1 MQIST
6 DHLLAQARERFAV
19 QDYYGSVHLLEE
31 VISSGRSF
39 ADAHHLLGLSL
50 ALLGHKERALG
61 EFERALALNPRY
73 IEANIHRG
81 ILLNE
86 LGRGEEAE
94 QAFRAAAVHGQP
106 PAGGF
111 SRPVAARLANQ
122 HAELGEAY
130 AEAGAIPEAI
140 DEFRRAVILGP
151 AFHDLRYR
159 LARLLLEAGRP
170 LEAREELERILAE
183 HGDFLDALASL
194 GLAHYLSGDA
204 ATAREVWSRCQARRP
219 NNARVEAY
227 LAMAGRLTA

>member
-1 MQIST
+1 MQNSA

-31 VISSGRSF
+31 VISTGRSF
-39 ADAHHLLGLSL
+39 ADAHHLLGLSF
-50 ALLGHKERALG
+50 ALLGQKEQALAQFEIALG
-61 EFERALALNPRY
+61 LNPRY

-94 QAFRAAAVHGQP
+94 VAFRAAAAHGQAP
-106 PAGGF
+106 DGGF

-122 HAELGEAY
+122 HAELGHSY
-130 AEAGAIPEAI
+130 AEAGALPEAI
-140 DEFRRAVILGP
+140 QEYRRAVVLGP

-170 LEAREELERILAE
+170 LEAREELERILSE
-183 HGDFLDALASL
+183 NGDFLDAMASL
-194 GLAHYLSGDA
+194 GLAHYLAGDA
-204 ATAREVWSRCQARRP
+204 SAAREVWSRCQARRP
-219 NNARVEAY
+219 KNARVEAY
-227 LAMAGRLTA
+227 LAMAGRLPG

>member
-31 VISSGRSF
+31 VISSGQSF

-50 ALLGHKERALG
+50 ALLGHKERALA

-94 QAFRAAAVHGQP
+94 AAFRAAAAHGQP

-111 SRPVAARLANQ
+111 SRPVAALLANQ
-122 HAELGEAY
+122 HAELGKAY
-130 AEAGAIPEAI
+130 AEAGAITEAI
-140 DEFRRAVILGP
+140 QEFRRAVILGP

-183 HGDFLDALASL
+183 HADFLDAMASL
-194 GLAHYLSGDA
+194 GLAHYLAGDA
-204 ATAREVWSRCQARRP
+204 SAAREIWSRCQARRP

-227 LAMAGRLTA
+227 LAMAGRLPG